1 MALDISKLSSARVEQ
16 LSLGL
21 KVDEVQIEGEVF
33 IDPAEAQRR
42 SSAALQSLKMRLK
55 KDAEAVEAYEL
66 NLKTFLTTKHTKH
79 TKLSISKVGDD
90 FEDEITRPEKP
101 VTFGWSDDFYFLLD
115 HGWPWRVAAY
125 IAWAGSPKVGRWPKT
140 QEELANQVLGLT
152 SDRQISGWRKDNP
165 AIDEMI
171 GMMQAMPLLD
181 HRRDMFE
188 ALVTS
193 ASNPSSKGAQD
204 RKTAFTMTND
214 YVPHQKVD
222 IERPK
227 TSAREYTQEELD
239 RAAAKID
246 EKLGLNETE
255 ESDDQHSSE

>member
-1 MALDISKLSSARVEQ
+1 MALDISKLSSAHIEQ

-33 IDPAEAQRR
+33 IDPAEAQKR
-42 SSAALQSLKMRLK
+42 SMNALQMLKMKLISATEEQEKYETELREYQKQVKAAIK
-55 KDAEAVEAYEL
+55 KGSSTNDIEE
-66 NLKTFLTTKHTKH
+66 
-79 TKLSISKVGDD
+79 
-90 FEDEITRPEKP
+90 PEEP
-101 VTFGWSDDFYFLLD
+101 TQLFGWAADFYFLLD

-152 SDRQISGWRKDNP
+152 SDRQIAKWRSENP

-181 HRRDMFE
+181 HRRDVFE
-188 ALVTS
+188 ALSTS
-193 ASNPSSKGAQD
+193 ASDASSKGAQD
-204 RKTAFTMTND
+204 RKTFLTMTGD

-227 TSAREYTQEELD
+227 TSPKEYKEEELI
-239 RAAAKID
+239 RAAARMDK
-246 EKLGLNETE
+246 ELGIE
-255 ESDDQHSSE
+255 EAENGGEDD

>member
-21 KVDEVQIEGEVF
+21 KVDEIQIEGEVF

-42 SSAALQSLKMRLK
+42 SSAALQSLKMRLSKASEDQEKYETALKDYQKEVKAAIK
-55 KDAEAVEAYEL
+55 KGSSTNGIEE
-66 NLKTFLTTKHTKH
+66 
-79 TKLSISKVGDD
+79 
-90 FEDEITRPEKP
+90 PEEP
-101 VTFGWSDDFYFLLD
+101 TQLFGWAADFYFLLD

-181 HRRDMFE
+181 HRRDVFE
-188 ALVTS
+188 ALSMS
-193 ASNPSSKGAQD
+193 ASNASSKGAQD
-204 RKTAFTMTND
+204 RKTFLTMTGD
-214 YVPHQKVD
+214 YVPHLKIEERREPTDPVD
-222 IERPK
+222 LSE
-227 TSAREYTQEELD
+227 AELD
-239 RAAAKID
+239 EIIKRGGK
-246 EKLGLNETE
+246 
-255 ESDDQHSSE
+255 

>member
-1 MALDISKLSSARVEQ
+1 MALNLDKLSGQNIEQ
-16 LSLGL
+16 LSLDL
-21 KVDEVQIEGEVF
+21 VLEEVQIEGEPF

-42 SSAALQSLKMRLK
+42 SSAALQALKM
-55 KDAEAVEAYEL
+55 
-66 NLKTFLTTKHTKH
+66 
-79 TKLSISKVGDD
+79 KLSKAS
-90 FEDEITRPEKP
+90 EDQEKYETDLREYQKQVKAAIKIDAPTNKIEEPEEPTRM
-101 VTFGWSDDFYFLLD
+101 FGWAEDFYFLLD

-181 HRRDMFE
+181 HRRDVFE
-188 ALVTS
+188 ALSTS
-193 ASNPSSKGAQD
+193 ASNASSKGAQD
-204 RKTAFTMTND
+204 RKTFLTMTGD

-227 TSAREYTQEELD
+227 MSPKEYKEEDLLK
-239 RAAAKID
+239 AAARLDK
-246 EKLGLNETE
+246 ELGIKEAEGEGN
-255 ESDDQHSSE
+255 DD

>member
-1 MALDISKLSSARVEQ
+1 MALDPTKLSGAHVEQ

-21 KVDEVQIEGEVF
+21 HVEEVQIEGEPF

-42 SSAALQSLKMRLK
+42 SLNALQMLKMKLISATEEQEKYELDLK
-55 KDAEAVEAYEL
+55 EYQKQIKDAI
-66 NLKTFLTTKHTKH
+66 KQGDSTKD
-79 TKLSISKVGDD
+79 IDV
-90 FEDEITRPEKP
+90 PEMP
-101 VTFGWSDDFYFLLD
+101 TGLFGWANDFYFLLD

-125 IAWAGSPKVGRWPKT
+125 IAWAGGPKMGRWPKT

-152 SDRQISGWRKDNP
+152 SDRQIAKWRSENP

-171 GMMQAMPLLD
+171 GMMQAMPLMD

-227 TSAREYTQEELD
+227 TSAREYREEDLA
-239 RAAAKID
+239 RAAAELD
-246 EKLGLNETE
+246 EKLGI
-255 ESDDQHSSE
+255 SDAEKGGDDD

>member
-1 MALDISKLSSARVEQ
+1 MALDINKLSGKNVEQ

-42 SSAALQSLKMRLK
+42 SSAALQSLRMRLSTDIEDQDK
-55 KDAEAVEAYEL
+55 YEAALKDYQHQIKEA
-66 NLKTFLTTKHTKH
+66 TKRGNPTKD
-79 TKLSISKVGDD
+79 IDV
-90 FEDEITRPEKP
+90 PEKP
-101 VTFGWSDDFYFLLD
+101 AKLFGWAEDFYFLLD

-125 IAWAGSPKVGRWPKT
+125 IAWAGSPKIGRSPKT
-140 QEELANQVLGLT
+140 QEELANEVLGLT
-152 SDRQISGWRKDNP
+152 SDRQISEWRKDNP

-171 GMMQAMPLLD
+171 GMMQAMPLLN

-188 ALVTS
+188 ALVSS
-193 ASNPSSKGAQD
+193 ASDPSSKGAQD

-214 YVPHQKVD
+214 YVPRQKVD

-227 TSAREYTQEELD
+227 TSAREYTDEELN
-239 RAAAKID
+239 RAAAELDK
-246 EKLGLNETE
+246 KLGLNEE
-255 ESDDQHSSE
+255 GDDQHPSD